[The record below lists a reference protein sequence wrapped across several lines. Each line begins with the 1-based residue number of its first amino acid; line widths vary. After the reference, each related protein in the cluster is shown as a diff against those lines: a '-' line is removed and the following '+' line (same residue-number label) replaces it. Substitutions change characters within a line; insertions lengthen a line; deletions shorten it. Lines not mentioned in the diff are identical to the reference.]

1 MIKNMKYS
9 FRLFVVAFVV
19 LSFASCS
26 RQITRVSPDQQID
39 LSGRWNDSDSKL
51 AADALI
57 DQVLNQGWI
66 GNFKQEFNKKPVVT
80 VGLITNKSSEH
91 IDSDT
96 YIKDIEKAILNDGR
110 VRLVQAGAKRE
121 ELRQERA
128 DQQDFASKETIKKWG
143 RELGADFILQGDI
156 TSIIDSYKKEKVRY
170 YQLNLELTNLES
182 NELVWMGDK
191 KIKKYINR

>member
-1 MIKNMKYS
+1 MKNS
-9 FRLFVVAFVV
+9 FRLFVFALAIV
-19 LSFASCS
+19 SFASCS
-26 RQITRVSPDQQID
+26 RQVTRVSPDQQID
-39 LSGRWNDSDSKL
+39 LSGRWNDTDSKL
-51 AADALI
+51 AAEALI

-66 GNFKQEFNKKPVVT
+66 NDYEKEFNKKPVVT
-80 VGLITNKSSEH
+80 VGLIMNKSSEH
-91 IDSDT
+91 IDADT

-143 RELGADFILQGDI
+143 LELGADFILQGDI

-170 YQLNLELTNLES
+170 YQLNLELTNLET

-191 KIKKYINR
+191 KIKKYVNR